1 MKKMLLSR
9 KALAVFES
17 IRQPLHDAVYDSV
30 GKQLVEESKLQ
41 QQSLNEQLA
50 GRIQKF
56 TEDISE
62 TAKEIIDQE
71 FESRIRGIV
80 QEEMKLH

>member
-1 MKKMLLSR
+1 MLLSR

-41 QQSLNEQLA
+41 QQGLNEQLA
-50 GRIQKF
+50 GKIQEF
-56 TEDISE
+56 TDNLMK
-62 TAKEIIDQE
+62 TAKELIDE
-71 FESRIRGIV
+71 ELESKIKQIV
-80 QEEMKLH
+80 QEEIKLH

>member
-1 MKKMLLSR
+1 MLLSR

-50 GRIQKF
+50 GKIQEF
-56 TEDISE
+56 TGNLMK
-62 TAKEIIDQE
+62 TAKELIDE
-71 FESRIRGIV
+71 ELESKIKQIV
-80 QEEMKLH
+80 QEEIKLH